1 MNEFLFGTFPYIAL
15 TVLLVGSI
23 ARYERDPYTWKSSSS
38 QLLRRKQ
45 LIIGSVL
52 FHVGVLVI
60 FFGHLIGLLTPLS
73 IFHFFGISDGFKQTL
88 AVVAGGI
95 AGVMALIGG
104 IMLLARRLGDPRIRV
119 NSSFADIGILV
130 LLLLQ
135 LVLGLLTITISIQHL
150 DGAEMLKFMA
160 WAQGIFFFDGKAAS
174 YIEDVALI
182 FKLHLLLGLFIFLVF
197 PFTRLVHML
206 SVPIR
211 YVTPWRKGY
220 QIVRSRK
227 GGPK

>member
-1 MNEFLFGTFPYIAL
+1 MNEFLFGTYPYIAL
-15 TVLLVGSI
+15 TVLFIGSI
-23 ARYERDPYTWKSSSS
+23 ARYDRDPFTWKSSSS
-38 QLLRRKQ
+38 QLLRRKS

-73 IFHFFGISDGFKQTL
+73 IFHFFGVSNEFKQTL

-95 AGVMALIGG
+95 AGVMALVGG
-104 IMLLARRLGDPRIRV
+104 TMLLVRRLGDPRIRK

-130 LLLLQ
+130 LLLVQ
-135 LVLGLLTITISIQHL
+135 LVLGLLTIFISIQHL
-150 DGAEMLKFMA
+150 DGGEMVKFMA

-174 YIEDVALI
+174 YIADSAFI
-182 FKLHLLLGLFIFLVF
+182 FKLHIFLGLTIFLIF

-211 YVTPWRKGY
+211 YITPWRKGY

-227 GGPK
+227 GTSK